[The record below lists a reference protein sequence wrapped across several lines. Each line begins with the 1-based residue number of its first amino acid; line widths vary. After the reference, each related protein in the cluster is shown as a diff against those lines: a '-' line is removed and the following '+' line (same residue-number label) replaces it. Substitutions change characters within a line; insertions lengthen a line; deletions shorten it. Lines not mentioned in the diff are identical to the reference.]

1 MDVSV
6 LASMKDAAYC
16 EKQCDLQNSEKHL
29 IFERKRYP
37 LSFLRGYVQFSANY
51 FCYSKSGLACID
63 TVYLNV
69 QCLNSNLT
77 YSLLVNIIQSNKY

>member
-51 FCYSKSGLACID
+51 FC
-63 TVYLNV
+63 
-69 QCLNSNLT
+69 
-77 YSLLVNIIQSNKY
+77 

>member
-37 LSFLRGYVQFSANY
+37 LVSIRGYAQFSAIY
-51 FCYSKSGLACID
+51 FCCTKSGLA
-63 TVYLNV
+63 
-69 QCLNSNLT
+69 
-77 YSLLVNIIQSNKY
+77 